1 MTNRTASHTK
11 TVLAAA
17 LVASVLVGL
26 SACGS
31 DKPSAAANGAN
42 QTAGISPPAVGAP
55 SMNQSSPSGQSDQ
68 TTPSAATTTTP
79 PATANTTGTH
89 NQPPASPKTNPKP
102 TTPKPTS
109 TKSAAA
115 ETLPAACTPAQLK
128 ATVTALTRPINH
140 VLLTVTNSGKATCSV
155 YYYPSLRFNADQQA
169 VTPAIEDSKP
179 QSVVTITP
187 GASAYAAIGTSAADG
202 SGGAG
207 KAEKQVEVFLEAKD
221 QSGSLPGSLTLPL
234 PANTYVDDKAFVTY
248 WQSDLESAVTW

>member
-17 LVASVLVGL
+17 LTAAVLAGL

-42 QTAGISPPAVGAP
+42 PAAGISTPAVGAP
-55 SMNQSSPSGQSDQ
+55 STNQSNPSNPSNASTPSQ
-68 TTPSAATTTTP
+68 PSAATPTNSTT
-79 PATANTTGTH
+79 ASQ
-89 NQPPASPKTNPKP
+89 NQPPATPKP
-102 TTPKPTS
+102 TTKPTPAKTTKPTS
-109 TKSAAA
+109 T
-115 ETLPAACTPAQLK
+115 LPTDCTATQLK
-128 ATVTALTRPINH
+128 ATVTALTRPNNH
-140 VLLTVTNSGKATCSV
+140 VLLTVTNTGKTPCNL
-155 YYYPSLRFNADQQA
+155 YYYPALRFDSDQQS

-207 KAEKQVEVFLEAKD
+207 KVEKQVEVFLETKD

-248 WQSDLESAVTW
+248 WQSDLQSAIAW